1 MNVPYSWLKGFI
13 PNLPRVEEVVDILPQ
28 LGLGVEEVFE
38 LPAPPAGVVVGLVE
52 EVEAIEGSDHLTACR
67 VSDGARTYSVV
78 CGAPNVRVGMRSAL
92 ARPGV
97 ALPGAGFTVAEREV
111 MGVASEGVL
120 CSAKELALY
129 DYGGGIM
136 AFGED
141 APVGAELRELW
152 EAETVLD
159 LEVTPNRADA
169 LSILGVARDLA
180 AELGVSF
187 QNPADDV
194 ALSDPGVDDGLTVK
208 IEDPEACPRF
218 TLQRIDG
225 VTVAPSPVW
234 LQRRL
239 ASLGLRPR
247 NNVVDVTNFVTY
259 ELGQPSHAYDLDNLN
274 ENTIVVRR
282 AEEGEQVTILTEEKL
297 ALDPNDLIITM
308 PEGDGTKPIGM
319 AGVIGGL
326 HDSVNPGTVNVALEA
341 AHFEAVTIRKTA
353 KRHTLFTDA
362 HYRFERG
369 VDPNLPLVASA
380 RAAHLIAEVAGGT
393 VHEGV
398 TQVGGDVDSEQV
410 SYRPSRVEFL
420 TTLEVSLDQQQRY
433 LEALGCTVKEQGE
446 DDWRVTVP
454 SWRFDLGIE
463 EDLVEEVARLHGYE
477 HIGESVPAMYFVP
490 DEADTTHRKLRL
502 LLAGLGLQE
511 TMTYIFSSEAE
522 LERASAPAPKVH
534 LLNPQGI
541 ERSVLRTA
549 LYPGLLNAAVN
560 NRAAPSLALF
570 EIGRVFGDEE
580 LERLGLLLSG
590 SWVQGGWLG
599 DQPVDFYVIKG
610 MLEKLAD
617 TLGVE
622 VRLEPHQAP
631 HLHPGVSAS
640 VVWGGEE
647 VGTVGRLHPEI
658 AAAYELDEVYLAELE
673 LPLTGSPL
681 DFQDYARQPH
691 AERDLSIIAPKE
703 VSYAALAEIAK
714 EAAGEQLESVTPF
727 DVYEGKQVEE
737 GSRSVALRFWF
748 RHPERSLKDAEV
760 DGFMANIIA
769 AVNEAG
775 YAIRQ

>member
-1 MNVPYSWLKGFI
+1 MNVPYGWLKEFI
-13 PNLPRVEEVVDILPQ
+13 PDLPSVEEVTDILPQ
-28 LGLGVEEVFE
+28 LGLGVEEVLE

-52 EVEAIEGSDHLTACR
+52 EVEPIEGSDHLTACW
-67 VSDGARTYSVV
+67 VSDGEKVYSVV
-78 CGAPNVRVGMRSAL
+78 CGAPNVRAGMRSAL
-92 ARPGV
+92 AKPGV
-97 ALPGAGFTVAEREV
+97 ALPGAGFTVGEREV

-120 CSAKELALY
+120 CSPRELALY

-169 LSILGVARDLA
+169 FSLLGVARDLA
-180 AELGVSF
+180 AKLGVNY
-187 QNPADDV
+187 QNPASDV
-194 ALSDPGVDDGLTVK
+194 TLSDPEVNDGLTVK
-208 IEDPEACPRF
+208 IEDVEGCPRF

-247 NNVVDVTNFVTY
+247 NNVVDVTNFVTF

-274 ENTIVVRR
+274 ENTIIVRR
-282 AEEGEQVTILTEEKL
+282 AEEGENVTVLTEEEL
-297 ALDPNDLIITM
+297 TLEPQDLIITM
-308 PEGDGTKPIGM
+308 PEGSGTKPIGM

-326 HDSVNPGTVNVALEA
+326 HDSVNPGTLSVALEA
-341 AHFEAVTIRKTA
+341 AHFEPVTVRKTA
-353 KRHTLFTDA
+353 KRHNLSTDA

-369 VDPNLPLVASA
+369 VDPNLPPLASA
-380 RAAHLIAEVAGGT
+380 RAAHLIAKAAGGK
-393 VHEGV
+393 VHPGV
-398 TQVGGDVDSEQV
+398 TEVGGDTALEQV
-410 SYRPSRVEFL
+410 SYRPSRVAFL
-420 TTLEVSLDQQQRY
+420 TTLNVPHEQQERY
-433 LEALGCTVKEQGE
+433 LEALGCEVEIKSE

-490 DEADTTHRKLRL
+490 DEADTTYRKLRL
-502 LLAGLGLQE
+502 LLVGLGLQE
-511 TMTYIFSSEAE
+511 TMTYVFSSEAE
-522 LERASAPAPKVH
+522 LARAGAPAPKVH
-534 LLNPQGI
+534 LVNPQGV

-549 LYPGLLNAAVN
+549 LYPGLLNAAVT

-570 EIGRVFGDEE
+570 EIGRVFGEDER
-580 LERLGLLLSG
+580 ERLGLLLSG

-599 DQPVDFYVIKG
+599 DQSVDFYTIKG
-610 MLEKLAD
+610 VLEKLAD

-622 VRLEPHQAP
+622 VSVEPCKVP

-640 VVWGGEE
+640 VLWAGEH

-658 AAAYELDEVYLAELE
+658 AAAYELDDVYLAELE
-673 LPLTGSPL
+673 LPLTGSAL
-681 DFQDYARQPH
+681 NFQDFARQPH
-691 AERDLSIIAPKE
+691 AERDLAVIAPRE
-703 VSYAALAEIAK
+703 VSYAALESIARD
-714 EAAGEQLESVTPF
+714 AAGERLESVTPF
-727 DVYEGKQVEE
+727 DVYEGKPVDE

-748 RHPERSLKDAEV
+748 RHPERALKDEEV
-760 DGFMANIIA
+760 DAFMENVIA
-769 AVNEAG
+769 AVKEAG

>member
-1 MNVPYSWLKGFI
+1 MNVPYSWLKEFI
-13 PNLPRVEEVVDILPQ
+13 PDLPSVAEVADVLPQ

-52 EVEAIEGSDHLTACR
+52 EVEPIEGSDHLTACR
-67 VSDGARTYSVV
+67 VSDGERVYSVV
-78 CGAPNVRVGMRSAL
+78 CGAPNVRSGMRSAL
-92 ARPGV
+92 AKPGV

-120 CSAKELALY
+120 CSPKELALY
-129 DYGGGIM
+129 EYGGGIM
-136 AFGED
+136 SFGED

-169 LSILGVARDLA
+169 FSILGVARDLA
-180 AELGVSF
+180 AKLGVSY
-187 QNPADDV
+187 QNPAEDV
-194 ALSDPGVDDGLTVK
+194 TLSDPEIDDGMTVK
-208 IEDPEACPRF
+208 LEDREGCPRF

-247 NNVVDVTNFVTY
+247 NNVVDVTNFVTF

-274 ENTIVVRR
+274 EDTIVVRR
-282 AEEGEQVTILTEEKL
+282 AREGENVTVLTEEKIE
-297 ALDPNDLIITM
+297 LDPQDLIITM
-308 PEGDGTKPIGM
+308 PEGEGTKPIGM

-326 HDSVNPGTVNVALEA
+326 HDSVNPGTTNVALEA
-341 AHFEAVTIRKTA
+341 AHFEPVTVRKTA
-353 KRHTLFTDA
+353 KRHTLSTDA

-369 VDPNLPLVASA
+369 VDPNLPLLASA
-380 RAAHLIAEVAGGT
+380 RAAHLIAEVAGGK
-393 VHEGV
+393 VHPGV
-398 TQVGGDVDSEQV
+398 TEVGGDVGLEQV

-420 TTLEVSLDQQQRY
+420 TTLNVPVEQQQQY
-433 LEALGCTVKEQGE
+433 LEALGCEVEVKSE

-490 DEADTTHRKLRL
+490 DEADTTYRKLRL

-522 LERASAPAPKVH
+522 LARAGAPTPKVH

-570 EIGRVFGDEE
+570 EIGRVFGEE
-580 LERLGLLLSG
+580 EREHLGLLLSG
-590 SWVQGGWLG
+590 SWIQGGWLG
-599 DQPVDFYVIKG
+599 NQPVDFYVIKG

-622 VRLEPHQAP
+622 VTLQPCETS

-640 VVWGGEE
+640 VLWAGER

-658 AAAYELDEVYLAELE
+658 AAAYELDDTYLAELE
-673 LPLTGSPL
+673 LPLSGSAL
-681 DFQDYARQPH
+681 NFRDYARQPH
-691 AERDLSIIAPKE
+691 AERDLAVIAPKE
-703 VSYAALAEIAK
+703 VSYAALAEIARD
-714 EAAGEQLESVTPF
+714 AAGDRLESVTPF
-727 DVYEGKQVEE
+727 DVYEGKPIDE

-748 RHPERSLKDAEV
+748 RHPERALKDEEV
-760 DGFMANIIA
+760 DSFMANIIA
-769 AVNEAG
+769 AVNKAG

>member
-1 MNVPYSWLKGFI
+1 MNVPYGWLKEFI
-13 PNLPRVEEVVDILPQ
+13 PDLPSIEEVADILPQ

-38 LPAPPAGVVVGLVE
+38 LPAPPSGVAVGLVE
-52 EVEAIEGSDHLTACR
+52 EVEPIEGSDHLTACR
-67 VSDGARTYSVV
+67 VSDGERVYSVV
-78 CGAPNVRVGMRSAL
+78 CGAPNVRSGMRSAL
-92 ARPGV
+92 AKPGV
-97 ALPGAGFTVAEREV
+97 ALPGAGFTVEKREV

-120 CSAKELALY
+120 CSPRELALY

-152 EAETVLD
+152 AAETILD

-169 LSILGVARDLA
+169 FSILGVARDLA
-180 AELGVSF
+180 AKLGISY
-187 QNPADDV
+187 QNPAADLT
-194 ALSDPGVDDGLTVK
+194 LSDPEVDDGLTVR
-208 IEDPEACPRF
+208 IEDPEGCPRF

-247 NNVVDVTNFVTY
+247 NNVVDVTNFVTF

-282 AEEGEQVTILTEEKL
+282 AEEGERVTVLTEQEITL
-297 ALDPNDLIITM
+297 EPQDLIITV
-308 PEGDGTKPIGM
+308 PAGEGTKPIGM

-326 HDSVNPGTVNVALEA
+326 HDSVNPGTTNVALEA
-341 AHFEAVTIRKTA
+341 AHFEPVTVRKTA
-353 KRHTLFTDA
+353 KRHALSTDA

-369 VDPNLPLVASA
+369 VDPNLPPLASA
-380 RAAHLIAEVAGGT
+380 RAVHLIAEVAGGK
-393 VHEGV
+393 VHPGMTE
-398 TQVGGDVDSEQV
+398 VGGDTALEQV
-410 SYRPSRVEFL
+410 TYRPSRVVFL
-420 TTLEVSLDQQQRY
+420 TTLEVPHKQQQRY
-433 LEALGCTVKEQGE
+433 LEALGCTVEIKSE

-490 DEADTTHRKLRL
+490 DEADTTYRKLRL

-511 TMTYIFSSEAE
+511 TMTYVFSSEAE
-522 LERASAPAPKVH
+522 LARAGAPAPKVH
-534 LLNPQGI
+534 LVNPQGV

-549 LYPGLLNAAVN
+549 LYPGLLNAAIT

-570 EIGRVFGDEE
+570 EIGRVFLEDER
-580 LERLGLLLSG
+580 ERLGLLLSG

-599 DQPVDFYVIKG
+599 DQSVDFYTIKG
-610 MLEKLAD
+610 VLEKLAD

-622 VRLEPHQAP
+622 VNVEPCKVP

-640 VVWGGEE
+640 VLWAGER

-658 AAAYELDEVYLAELE
+658 AAAYELDDTYLAELE
-673 LPLTGSPL
+673 LPLTGSAL
-681 DFQDYARQPH
+681 NFQDYARQPH
-691 AERDLSIIAPKE
+691 AERDLAVIAPKE
-703 VSYAALAEIAK
+703 VSYAALASIARD
-714 EAAGEQLESVTPF
+714 AAGERLERVTPF
-727 DVYEGKQVEE
+727 DVYEGKPIDE

-748 RHPERSLKDAEV
+748 RHPDRALKDKEV
-760 DGFMANIIA
+760 DAYMENVIA
-769 AVNEAG
+769 AVKEAG